1 MIFGKHIN
9 RYYLKH
15 LPALLLGVLSL
26 VMIDFF
32 QLEIPKLYGMVING
46 IKDGTVELAPEQVV
60 SFDMDFLLDKIC
72 LPMIVI
78 IVCMAFGRFLWRIC
92 FFGSGIKVETDL
104 RGRMF
109 DRCKD
114 LSREYYQ
121 VNKVGTLMSYFTND
135 LETVQDCFG
144 SGILML
150 ADALF
155 LGVLALYKMF
165 RMNWVLTLFSLIPMV
180 FLFILS
186 AIVGHSLE
194 KKWDERQEAFSA
206 LSDFS
211 QEGFSGI
218 AVIKAFVKE
227 SVQLMDFRKL
237 NKQNEKVN
245 VEFTKISTIFNI
257 LVTLFVESVI
267 CVILGYGGYLV
278 YHGQFNAGQLV
289 EFIGY
294 FTSIIWPIMAISQL
308 IEMRARGKASLA
320 RIGELLDTPVDVADK
335 PTVQE
340 PSAPLAGNIEMKN
353 LTFRYPGGSYD
364 SLTDVSFTINAGENV
379 GIIGKTGSGKTTLVD
394 LLLRTYNVPD
404 GTVFLDGYDVNDI
417 PIRTVRKYAAY
428 VPQDN
433 FLFSDTIA
441 NNISFASDTTDQAV
455 IEEAA
460 RLSDVHDNISE
471 FTEGYA
477 TVLGERGVTVS
488 GGQKQRISIARA
500 LMKDANILILDD
512 AVSAVD
518 VRTEKAILEN
528 LRRIRAGKT
537 TILIAHRIS
546 TVEGMDKIIFLDD
559 GRVAAVGTHA
569 ELLETCPDYR
579 TMVELQQV
587 QGAMSERTSRE
598 PRRGMHNREEV
609 GDYA

>member
-26 VMIDFF
+26 VMIDVM
-32 QLEIPKLYGMVING
+32 QLKVPELYGMVING
-46 IKDGTVELAPEQVV
+46 IKDGFVTVGETEKI
-60 SFDMDFLLDKIC
+60 FDMDFLLDSIC
-72 LPMIVI
+72 LPMIFI
-78 IVCMAFGRFLWRIC
+78 IVSMAFGRFLWRIC

-155 LGVLALYKMF
+155 LGVMALFKMF
-165 RMNWVLTLFSLIPMV
+165 RMNLALTLFALIPMA
-180 FLFILS
+180 FLLVIS
-186 AIVGHSLE
+186 AIVGHYME

-211 QEGFSGI
+211 QEDFSGI

-227 SVQLMDFRKL
+227 TVQLMSFRKL

-245 VEFTKISTIFNI
+245 VEFTKISTLLNI

-278 YHGQFNAGQLV
+278 YYGQFNAGQLV

-294 FTSIIWPIMAISQL
+294 FTSIVWPIMAVSQL

-320 RIGELLDTPVDVADK
+320 RIGALLDTPVDVADK
-335 PTVQE
+335 PTVRE
-340 PSAPLAGNIEMKN
+340 PDAPLAGNIEMRN

-364 SLTDVSFTINAGENV
+364 SLTDVSFKINAGENV

-404 GTVFLDGYDVNDI
+404 GTVFLDGYDVNDL

-433 FLFSDTIA
+433 FLFSDTIR
-441 NNISFASDTTDQAV
+441 NNIAFASDTDDPATV
-455 IEEAA
+455 EEAA
-460 RLSDVHDNISE
+460 RLSDVHDNITE
-471 FTEGYA
+471 FTEGYS

-528 LRRIRAGKT
+528 LRRIRKGKT

-559 GRVAAVGTHA
+559 GRVTAVGTHR
-569 ELLETCPDYR
+569 ELLESCPDYR

-587 QGAMSERTSRE
+587 QGAMKETDSPEVARE
-598 PRRGMHNREEV
+598 NSIREEV
-609 GDYA
+609 EGHA

>member
-335 PTVQE
+335 PDVTE
-340 PSAPLAGNIEMKN
+340 PAAPLAGNIEMRG

-364 SLTDVSFTINAGENV
+364 SLTDVSFTIKAGENV

-404 GTVFLDGYDVNDI
+404 GTVFMDGYDVNDI

-569 ELLETCPDYR
+569 ELLASCPDYR
-579 TMVELQQV
+579 TRVELQQV
-587 QGAMSERTSRE
+587 EGAMHGKVTSD
-598 PRRGMHNREEV
+598 RRRSRHNREEV